1 MNITSLSNDP
11 LDDDSVSLDSFS
23 IESNIEGDRQTK
35 SNERDETKE
44 VRRLASSETSHLR
57 FWRLVVVAL
66 LLISGAVLSTFTYIF
81 LKAQQKDD
89 YVDAY
94 FLFANTVRDIT
105 LFRVESMFE
114 AFQGLG
120 ETLTA
125 HAIDQNLTFPFVTLP
140 MFEVAGQHARAQSRN
155 ELISYA
161 PFVAADEKEEWEQYA
176 GENLEWLDEG
186 RKIRLQKD
194 QTVQVT
200 SFIEGSI
207 PPKIV
212 EFTAVGGVQLSPPG
226 REFYSPVWQTSPVP
240 FSASYLNFNLETY
253 NMAKFVMNTMRILND
268 SVLTFVEDV
277 SQNSGLVLT
286 DKDHNN
292 FHDQFVTSEGDD
304 GPHSHPHTSIF
315 SPVHKQLGN
324 RDSKIVGFL
333 AGVIAFDA
341 YMADLLPDKVR
352 GIYSVLKNSC
362 GQQ

>member
-1 MNITSLSNDP
+1 
-11 LDDDSVSLDSFS
+11 
-23 IESNIEGDRQTK
+23 
-35 SNERDETKE
+35 
-44 VRRLASSETSHLR
+44 
-57 FWRLVVVAL
+57 
-66 LLISGAVLSTFTYIF
+66 
-81 LKAQQKDD
+81 
-89 YVDAY
+89 
-94 FLFANTVRDIT
+94 
-105 LFRVESMFE
+105 
-114 AFQGLG
+114 
-120 ETLTA
+120 
-125 HAIDQNLTFPFVTLP
+125 

-253 NMAKFVMNTMRILND
+253 NMAKFVMNTMRILNGTTRLHPAYRLLKIVSQTQILNVTTD